1 MASKSICFYLSFLIL
16 IICLFTALSGVINL
30 AANVEKAST
39 SELMGINLNQTA
51 DMKLAFLGV
60 PPEYINQTQLM
71 PLLPQT
77 FYQFAYPNTISWA
90 LNFSFVFSQFPS
102 NISDLLRNNAFHSG
116 GSAYFNI
123 TLLDFLL
130 SQLDDLTIP
139 KRGYLL
145 VFMWIPNATDHSW
158 FYVQERPD
166 LFLDRTDYFNNVPSK
181 SWIFPPNFGGIRRTL
196 YFDVSSAM
204 EQLPTESLV
213 TGNVANLINNGLEDI
228 FRNLLGATDSRMIAA
243 DTQRYQNY
251 TVKILW
257 INGTGEQL
265 PLGKIKTAFEDLMP
279 WTNWNVTIETR
290 PSDNTLNDFIESHTE
305 ELSTPLNTTLLLSNG
320 TSFTIEAQRN
330 VVWNPLENAG
340 ENDPVNCY
348 FFNQVKN
355 YFNLADLADK
365 SIIPVILLQL
375 SNDTAFGGSA
385 EAGVSWFPHNVIIIG
400 AQGSAIT
407 GWGEAGPLLLVHL
420 LRHEIGH
427 WVSLNHHSSNY
438 GQNYPKIICSMRSV
452 TNEFCAFCK
461 DARRRISFISY
472 YNAAIVLLSKNLTK
486 ATVLESELN
495 NTLQSFYDWDY
506 AKAVETIAPVYF
518 ALDTPPLNVINVSQ
532 TPSPDNVTPED
543 PVKVNATVTDDIGG
557 VRTVI
562 LNYTNQNGT
571 WTAINMTNV
580 EENIWNATIPASQYG
595 TSVTYIIIA
604 EDNLNNTITTQEMGL
619 EYQYQVAPE
628 LQTILGPL
636 ILIVATMLV
645 AMVHK
650 RRPTVTHVPFSS

>member
-1 MASKSICFYLSFLIL
+1 MASKSVCFYLFFLIL
-16 IICLFTALSGVINL
+16 IPCLFTGLSGVINL
-30 AANVEKAST
+30 AANIEKAST
-39 SELMGINLNQTA
+39 SELVGINLNQTA
-51 DMKLAFLGV
+51 DMKLVFLGV
-60 PPEYINQTQLM
+60 PPEYMDQTQLM

-145 VFMWIPNATDHSW
+145 AFMWIPNATDHSW
-158 FYVQERPD
+158 FYVQERPE

-181 SWIFPPNFGGIRRTL
+181 SWIFPPNFGGIRRAL
-196 YFDVSSAM
+196 YFDVSNAM

-213 TGNVANLINNGLEDI
+213 TGNVANLINNSLEDI
-228 FRNLLGATDSRMIAA
+228 FRNLLGATDSRMITA

-340 ENDPVNCY
+340 ENDPVNRY

-385 EAGVSWFPHNVIIIG
+385 EAGVSWFPHNVIIIS

-461 DARRRISFISY
+461 DARQRISFISY

-495 NTLQSFYDWDY
+495 NALQLFYDWDY

-543 PVKVNATVTDDIGG
+543 PVKVNASVTDDIGG

-580 EENIWNATIPASQYG
+580 EENIWNATIPASPYG
-595 TSVTYIIIA
+595 TNVTYIIIA

-636 ILIVATMLV
+636 ILIVATMLA